1 MKSYSEIVA
10 NDPYS
15 GAIVQK
21 LECVEYFQKCVGAG
35 LQKIKFQN
43 KGKVSDSKLL
53 TGKGRLTEKV
63 INKSLSLY

>member
-21 LECVEYFQKCVGAG
+21 LECVGYFQNRVGAG

-43 KGKVSDSKLL
+43 KGKVSDGKLL